1 MRSFRSLFLGLTLLA
16 ILPAAGSAQAGR
28 LFEDSWFWGAK
39 AGMMLFSTKAV
50 ENAFVPLFGGEW
62 LITRSKGALYVS
74 YDQAFF
80 TENSAIEDI
89 LNVGGQRIVEMT
101 DMRRVTFSA
110 LVFPRNLGGI
120 RPYAG
125 VGMALNFIQ
134 DAVPLGS
141 FQSASHQNDILATV
155 EDQRTRASVLLQ
167 GGVQLQYA
175 RLSIY
180 GHGIMMPAH
189 SGFLL
194 NERSTYI
201 VEAGVRW
208 NVGSAIEKIR

>member
-1 MRSFRSLFLGLTLLA
+1 MRSFRSLLLGLALLSV
-16 ILPAAGSAQAGR
+16 PAAGSAQAGR
-28 LFEDSWFWGAK
+28 LFEDAWFWGAK
-39 AGMMLFSTKAV
+39 AGLMTFSTKAV
-50 ENAFVPLFGGEW
+50 ENAVVPLVGGEW
-62 LITRSKGALYVS
+62 LITRTRGALYVS

-80 TENSAIEDI
+80 TEFSAIEDI
-89 LNVGGQRIVEMT
+89 LNVGGQRLIEMT
-101 DMRRVTFSA
+101 DMRRVTFAA
-110 LVFPRNLGGI
+110 LAFPKNLGGI

-134 DAVPLGS
+134 EAIPQGS
-141 FQSASHQNDILATV
+141 YQSASHQNDIFATV
-155 EDQRTRASVLLQ
+155 EDQRTRGSVFLM

-180 GHGIMMPAH
+180 GQGLMMPAQ